1 MMNDEWKAPNAAPPH
16 SAFCIHHSA
25 FRIFCYL
32 KPFKALPDLLSLLN
46 ESRCP
51 TLAYVDGLS
60 DEVRRR
66 HESPTLRLARG
77 RQDLAAAARQCDLAV
92 LNAGQG
98 STAAMLLAGV
108 PLLLVPLVLEQSLT
122 ARAVE
127 RLGAGLRA
135 NPNDPADVAAKLAA
149 MLGEQFHP
157 RAAAARA
164 FADRYASLDPNE
176 QIERM
181 ADRVEE
187 LLAARKPRGRTPVFA
202 G

>member
-1 MMNDEWKAPNAAPPH
+1 
-16 SAFCIHHSA
+16 
-25 FRIFCYL
+25 
-32 KPFKALPDLLSLLN
+32 
-46 ESRCP
+46 
-51 TLAYVDGLS
+51 
-60 DEVRRR
+60 
-66 HESPTLRLARG
+66 
-77 RQDLAAAARQCDLAV
+77 
-92 LNAGQG
+92 
-98 STAAMLLAGV
+98 MLLAGV